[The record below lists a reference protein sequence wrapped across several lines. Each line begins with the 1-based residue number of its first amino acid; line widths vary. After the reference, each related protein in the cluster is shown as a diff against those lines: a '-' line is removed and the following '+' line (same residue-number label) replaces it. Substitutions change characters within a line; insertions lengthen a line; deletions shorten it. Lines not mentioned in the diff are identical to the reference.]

1 MITTMAEDSTSRK
14 RLKKKVLDRWE
25 NEGGRL
31 CDDPT
36 KTPENRTQGT
46 RERTGSKLSRETSA
60 ASNDN
65 PPVETRRQNKK

>member
-1 MITTMAEDSTSRK
+1 MMGDSTSRK

-36 KTPENRTQGT
+36 TAPESSSRG
-46 RERTGSKLSRETSA
+46 RRDRKGSTLQDE
-60 ASNDN
+60 ASTARNEN
-65 PPVETRRQNKK
+65 PPVGTSRPKKK